1 MSLMKQILRL
11 ASISAVLV
19 AAATTSASAADKE
32 TRQLMAD
39 VRMLQEQ
46 TQLLQTMLGSLNEA
60 LKALNT
66 RLDEQTEANRKAF
79 ADQKLVVDNLS
90 NDLRVVREK
99 VDDSNVRIGSLSQ
112 EVEALRQGVQDLNS
126 SRPPAF
132 DPLAG
137 GAADGSSGSVPAA
150 GGGAVGVSPQ
160 RLWDEAM
167 ALYTAGQYDLAAVGF
182 ESYIKTFP
190 KSDKADDAQVYVA
203 NSYLQDGKND
213 KAVEASDQAIRMYP
227 TGDAIPEAY
236 YRKGLALKNLR
247 QIDRARQ
254 AFELLIKNYPT
265 SYAATLAM
273 QQVQQLMKP

>member
-1 MSLMKQILRL
+1 MSLMKQTLRL
-11 ASISAVLV
+11 ATISAVLI
-19 AAATTSASAADKE
+19 ATASTHANAADKE

-46 TQLLQTMLGSLNEA
+46 TQLLQTMLGTLNEA

-137 GAADGSSGSVPAA
+137 GAADGGSGGVPAAA

-182 ESYIKTFP
+182 ESYIKTF
-190 KSDKADDAQVYVA
+190 
-203 NSYLQDGKND
+203 
-213 KAVEASDQAIRMYP
+213 
-227 TGDAIPEAY
+227 
-236 YRKGLALKNLR
+236 
-247 QIDRARQ
+247 
-254 AFELLIKNYPT
+254 
-265 SYAATLAM
+265 
-273 QQVQQLMKP
+273 